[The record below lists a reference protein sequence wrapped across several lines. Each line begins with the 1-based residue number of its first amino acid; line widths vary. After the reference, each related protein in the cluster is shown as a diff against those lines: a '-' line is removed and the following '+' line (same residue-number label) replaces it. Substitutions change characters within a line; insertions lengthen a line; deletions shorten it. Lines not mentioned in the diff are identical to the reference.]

1 MKAFLAGLGAG
12 AVFGLL
18 VAPQAG
24 AKTRAGI
31 AQQANDFFDRYRGQ
45 KQPQPLPVVQELPE
59 SAAVADVLNTA
70 SKNEL
75 MSVDGIGKGTAKRI
89 IQNRPYETIEEVV
102 QEGVVEKEIL
112 DRVKEQLMEKPAV

>member
-1 MKAFLAGLGAG
+1 MKAFLAGLGIG
-12 AVFGLL
+12 AAFGLL
-18 VAPQAG
+18 VAPQEG
-24 AKTRAGI
+24 AKTRADI
-31 AQQANDFFDRYRGQ
+31 AQQANDFFDRYRDQ
-45 KQPQPLPVVQELPE
+45 KQPQPLSVNQELPE
-59 SAAVADVLNTA
+59 STSVADVLNTA

-112 DRVKEQLMEKPAV
+112 ERVKEQLIEKPAV